1 MSSEP
6 PVLDDPYEVVSVRRT
21 ETPPGAEGTS
31 WHRYEIV
38 QGKNKIKG
46 YRQGSRE
53 DVTEAVKEIAVR
65 LNERRSGKRGRVKLT
80 APQKKQQPTAAQK
93 KPAPSQKKSAA
104 PQKKPAASKEKPAAS
119 QKKPAAPQK
128 KQH

>member
-93 KPAPSQKKSAA
+93 KPAAPQKQPAASQKKSAA
-104 PQKKPAASKEKPAAS
+104 PQKQPAAS
-119 QKKPAAPQK
+119 QKKPAAAQK

>member
-1 MSSEP
+1 MTSDP
-6 PVLDDPYEVVSVRRT
+6 PVLDDPYEVVSVRRS
-21 ETPPGAEGTS
+21 ETPPGAEGGD

-53 DVTEAVKEIAVR
+53 DVTEAVSEIAAR

-80 APQKKQQPTAAQK
+80 APQKKQQPTASQTK
-93 KPAPSQKKSAA
+93 KQPTTPQTKK
-104 PQKKPAASKEKPAAS
+104 QPAAS
-119 QKKPAAPQK
+119 QKKQQSSAPPK
-128 KQH
+128 